1 MRRCLPWLVPLLVA
15 LLVGPCRAQGRIDC
29 NALQSHT
36 LGESVHYCVMLPP
49 DYDAATAGHSPR
61 HYPVL
66 YFMHGLGDNEQTLF
80 KSGGWDL
87 IQDLRQKRQV
97 PDFLVVAPEGRR
109 SFYITPPMAACDIAI
124 SSSASS
130 FLTSSRIIRF
140 DASAPREPLAVFRWA
155 DMAPFG
161 LPSPTPSYSRPSARR
176 VPRSSRNRRGR
187 PRVGCSG
194 RYSEIRLT
202 CLTGTKIVRLF
213 LRSGTGHKYGRR
225 VCPSISTAAVRMNS
239 DLIKE
244 LRNSIGNFRLRTSDT
259 NIISIP
265 ATTAVSI
272 FWHTS
277 VKY

>member
-1 MRRCLPWLVPLLVA
+1 MARPLLVA

-109 SFYITPPMAACDIAI
+109 SFYINSADAACDIAI

-155 DMAPFG
+155 DMAPSVC
-161 LPSPTPSYSRPSARR
+161 LRP
-176 VPRSSRNRRGR
+176 PRAILVRQRAECRAHRG
-187 PRVGCSG
+187 
-194 RYSEIRLT
+194 
-202 CLTGTKIVRLF
+202 
-213 LRSGTGHKYGRR
+213 
-225 VCPSISTAAVRMNS
+225 TAAAGREWAARDGIRKS
-239 DLIKE
+239 D
-244 LRNSIGNFRLRTSDT
+244 
-259 NIISIP
+259 
-265 ATTAVSI
+265 
-272 FWHTS
+272 
-277 VKY
+277 